1 VPRRFFLHCRT
12 YDNGL
17 AKIKIHKDQRRI
29 VRWVSIDY
37 RSLVP
42 ANAET
47 IKLSEDT
54 RQTRKGRGKGALSI
68 GVKVNRR
75 SQKEPPGPHK
85 AWAKFVRQILAELPW
100 TIEDACDFL
109 CVKQTWLKKAL
120 KGHFVRGDY
129 RMAFQDRL
137 TKKWDE
143 YRDNKPG
150 LGSLSWP
157 SYIESENSDLA
168 AASHLILK
176 DEPSERRAKSIPPVF
191 APSRI
196 SFRGQDAK
204 HGLLIGRDS
213 ERKALD
219 SAWDGNAS
227 AWQRFFNLS
236 AGNKLKL
243 TGKPFTPRIIVFN
256 AWAGIGKTSLVAKW
270 AADKLAM
277 DKHSGIE
284 RYFDWSFYNQGTRHE
299 NADRG
304 RTKPTPAD
312 LFLKVA
318 LEFFGDGQFAASNAS
333 PWQKGER
340 LAKLVSQNRT
350 LLILDGL
357 EPLQDARTGEL
368 GDDGVRAL
376 LRGLA
381 AHNSGL
387 CLVTT
392 RQRLPELD
400 IWSQTTAPE
409 WELGRL
415 TDKHG
420 AALLTMLGV
429 CGRETEKRSLSA
441 RVKGHALTLTLLGG
455 YLKHAHHGDIRCA
468 DNVDFKKV
476 NQSEQGGHAFR
487 VIAAYE
493 EWFKESNCHAELCIL
508 KMLGLFDRPAT
519 PDCLS
524 SLRVPSI
531 KGLTDLIASL
541 DITDWNKAVSHL
553 VDLNLV
559 EEQPWEP
566 QRIYGYTKQDAQKV
580 WTAVK
585 NGRPHNIGEPKL
597 FETTQTRITSQKTID
612 THPLIRAYFAE
623 QLRVNQIAVWKTA
636 NARLFNH
643 LCASTPYWPEGLD
656 GLQPLYQAM
665 THGCRAGQHQ
675 KACDEVYHDRTLRD
689 ANETNFAYSSKK
701 LGAISSD
708 LAALGVFFDSTW
720 DRPSPRF
727 SVPDRAWLLNEVAFS
742 LRALGRLD
750 DACEPLQA
758 SVSLY
763 KEKRNW
769 RAAAITL
776 SHLSELNL
784 MLGEISSAIREAGQ
798 AVGFADRSKDVFE
811 RITDRTTLG
820 NALHQSG
827 QAEAAKKYFEEAE
840 MIQRKKLQ
848 CELPFYSVHGYQL
861 CDLLLAEA
869 ECIAWKKQIFPT
881 TKNIAAG
888 ISTLSVACTNVANRE
903 KKTTQEKRSQMDLL
917 SGALGQLMLGR
928 VVLFRAILESDAE
941 NLSTAEKRITTSCDL
956 LRKAGDSTRL
966 PLGLLSR
973 AWLRM
978 ILGQPDLTRADLD
991 EAEEIADR
999 GLMQLHLADVH
1010 LHRARLFRNKN
1021 ELKQAHNLI
1030 QKYGYGR
1037 RKPELE
1043 DAKAAAKS
1051 W

>member
-1 VPRRFFLHCRT
+1 MSAHTSEPNLKRKFDTPSKPQENRNLV
-12 YDNGL
+12 DS
-17 AKIKIHKDQRRI
+17 RI
-29 VRWVSIDY
+29 
-37 RSLVP
+37 
-42 ANAET
+42 
-47 IKLSEDT
+47 
-54 RQTRKGRGKGALSI
+54 
-68 GVKVNRR
+68 
-75 SQKEPPGPHK
+75 SQKTTTIRKENTL
-85 AWAKFVRQILAELPW
+85 VELGKV
-100 TIEDACDFL
+100 IAGGR
-109 CVKQTWLKKAL
+109 K
-120 KGHFVRGDY
+120 
-129 RMAFQDRL
+129 RL
-137 TKKWDE
+137 GWSQKTFA
-143 YRDNKPG
+143 
-150 LGSLSWP
+150 
-157 SYIESENSDLA
+157 ENSDYVEKTIWSVETGKTKKPQTVRDLFDVINLA
-168 AASHLILK
+168 LK
-176 DEPSERRAKSIPPVF
+176 KRGENPIPWPALETTLAMRETYESRII

-196 SFRGQDAK
+196 STLGRNAGSEYI
-204 HGLLIGRDS
+204 IGRDD
-213 ERKALD
+213 ERRALD
-219 SAWDGNAS
+219 IAWNGDAL
-227 AWQRFFNLS
+227 AWQKIFNQHVKKERS
-236 AGNKLKL
+236 L
-243 TGKPFTPRIIVFN
+243 TSSPTRPRIIVFN
-256 AWAGIGKTSLVAKW
+256 AWAGIGKTSLVTKW
-270 AADKLAM
+270 AADRLAM
-277 DKHSGIE
+277 DNHSGIE

-299 NADRG
+299 DAYTGSANTA
-304 RTKPTPAD
+304 AD

-357 EPLQDARTGEL
+357 EPLQDAKTGEL
-368 GDDGVRAL
+368 GHDGVRAL

-381 AHNSGL
+381 AHNFGL

-455 YLKHAHHGDIRCA
+455 YLKHAHHGDIRCV
-468 DNVDFKKV
+468 DSVDFKKV
-476 NQSEQGGHAFR
+476 NQKEQGGHAFR

-508 KMLGLFDRPAT
+508 KILGLFDRPAT

-531 KGLTDLIASL
+531 KGLTNVFASL

-580 WTAVK
+580 WAAAK

-597 FETTQTRITSQKTID
+597 FETTRTRITSQKTID

-623 QLRVNQIAVWKTA
+623 QLKVNQIAVWKTA

-689 ANETNFAYSSKK
+689 ADETNFAYSSKK

-708 LAALGVFFDSTW
+708 LAALGGFFDSIW
-720 DRPSPRF
+720 NRPSPNF
-727 SVPDRAWLLNEVAFS
+727 SAPDQAWLLNEVAFS

-798 AVGFADRSKDVFE
+798 AVVFADRSKNVFE

-820 NALHQSG
+820 NSLHQYG
-827 QAEAAKKYFEEAE
+827 QAEAAKKHFEEAE
-840 MIQRKKLQ
+840 EIQRGKLQ
-848 CELPFYSVHGYQL
+848 SELPFYSVHGFQF
-861 CDLLLAEA
+861 CDLLLAET
-869 ECIAWKKQIFPT
+869 ECVAWKKQVFSAS
-881 TKNIAAG
+881 KNTATG
-888 ISTLSVACTNVANRE
+888 ISTLLVACTNVVNRE
-903 KKTTQEKRSQMDLL
+903 RKTAVEKRAHIDLL
-917 SGALGQLMLGR
+917 AGALGQLMLGR
-928 VVLFRAILESDAE
+928 VAFFRAILESDAE
-941 NLSTAEKRITTSCDL
+941 NLLTADKHITTSCDL

-978 ILGQPDLTRADLD
+978 VLGQPDLTRTDLD
-991 EAEEIADR
+991 EAEEIAER
-999 GLMQLHLADVH
+999 GRMQLHLADVH
-1010 LHRARLFRNKN
+1010 LHRARLFRDKN

-1030 QKYGYGR
+1030 EKYRYGR

-1043 DAKAAAKS
+1043 DANAAAKS